1 MNSKGISLFSEFAY
15 RVKAYLLH
23 PAVDM
28 IVNMK
33 FSKRLQEM
41 EQTSE
46 NENLSHEGRMIAHLV
61 AQNQS
66 KEIQHSEKGDLKEP
80 LVNMT
85 RQQQYNSGT
94 TTWKK
99 TPSNNAPDKQNKIES
114 ESLRH
119 HTHGLFEDRHSF
131 AGTNAISLE
140 NIISTATP
148 ARKREG

>member
-1 MNSKGISLFSEFAY
+1 MIQADHVNSKGITLLSEFAY

-28 IVNMK
+28 ILNMK

-46 NENLSHEGRMIAHLV
+46 NENLSHEDRMIAHLV

-66 KEIQHSEKGDLKEP
+66 KEIQHSEKGDLKA
-80 LVNMT
+80 LVDMT
-85 RQQQYNSGT
+85 RQQQFNSGT
-94 TTWKK
+94 TTWIK
-99 TPSNNAPDKQNKIES
+99 TPANTAPYQQNQIES

-119 HTHGLFEDRHSF
+119 HTHG
-131 AGTNAISLE
+131 
-140 NIISTATP
+140 
-148 ARKREG
+148 

>member
-1 MNSKGISLFSEFAY
+1 MRFFKNFLKDHIKSLQRIIQADHVNSKGITLLSEFAY

-28 IVNMK
+28 ILNMK

-66 KEIQHSEKGDLKEP
+66 KEIQHSEKGDLKA

-85 RQQQYNSGT
+85 RQQQFNSGT
-94 TTWKK
+94 TTWTK
-99 TPSNNAPDKQNKIES
+99 TPANTAPYQQNQIES

-119 HTHGLFEDRHSF
+119 HTHG
-131 AGTNAISLE
+131 
-140 NIISTATP
+140 
-148 ARKREG
+148 